1 MNPDVHAFAGRYS
14 KASRKLSQDEA
25 RSLIETQ
32 LAQHGGGILQTLSR
46 YRLRETMRNWHGTIR
61 AIEEF
66 INLPLF
72 GIKDQ
77 NLRAWLCSIPLDDRY
92 WSDAPA
98 VTLAVRKELSSHFE
112 PGVIQ
117 RYLLTM
123 MQTAAIAK
131 GFETSGQTAFGP
143 GITLETVGA
152 AVNYYQSRR
161 RHLVSLLYTMPF
173 ACNGTELLVPLDTL
187 NVLLPLVEHS
197 CVTITSLHLKL
208 AMLETLDDF
217 ELVLDDFGVTASR
230 WFDTLDNSYLEP
242 ERVSIMEM
250 ARVRRDQFVLPQM
263 KPLDPKKIFS
273 AEELRNSTHLV
284 GATYSAFGLND
295 PEFAAATQLVRN
307 LSRFC
312 ENDYYVEIG
321 KHKFQAILRMQST
334 IDPDEL
340 ECLLVNKPSEYVTST
355 NAYEP
360 FIDLGD
366 TVVSN
371 VNLLSRFL
379 YAFKNVH
386 LRSRRRFQIHAGFIF
401 EDMVKRDLAD
411 MGFHVTDI
419 KRINR
424 KEFDVIAIH
433 GEAIYNFQC
442 KNNWID
448 LGKIEAEK
456 ALYLRY
462 NRALT
467 AYYRRALEKE
477 RARESLLKDKLG
489 LRHVEHYVISRFPVI
504 CTDPRIINYNQ
515 IVMLETIVNGFK
527 P

>member
-1 MNPDVHAFAGRYS
+1 
-14 KASRKLSQDEA
+14 
-25 RSLIETQ
+25 
-32 LAQHGGGILQTLSR
+32 
-46 YRLRETMRNWHGTIR
+46 
-61 AIEEF
+61 
-66 INLPLF
+66 
-72 GIKDQ
+72 
-77 NLRAWLCSIPLDDRY
+77 
-92 WSDAPA
+92 
-98 VTLAVRKELSSHFE
+98 
-112 PGVIQ
+112 
-117 RYLLTM
+117 
-123 MQTAAIAK
+123 
-131 GFETSGQTAFGP
+131 
-143 GITLETVGA
+143 
-152 AVNYYQSRR
+152 
-161 RHLVSLLYTMPF
+161 
-173 ACNGTELLVPLDTL
+173 
-187 NVLLPLVEHS
+187 
-197 CVTITSLHLKL
+197 
-208 AMLETLDDF
+208 
-217 ELVLDDFGVTASR
+217 
-230 WFDTLDNSYLEP
+230 
-242 ERVSIMEM
+242 
-250 ARVRRDQFVLPQM
+250 
-263 KPLDPKKIFS
+263 
-273 AEELRNSTHLV
+273 
-284 GATYSAFGLND
+284 
-295 PEFAAATQLVRN
+295 
-307 LSRFC
+307 
-312 ENDYYVEIG
+312 
-321 KHKFQAILRMQST
+321 MQST

>member
-1 MNPDVHAFAGRYS
+1 MNHDGRASAGRHS
-14 KASRKLSQDEA
+14 SASRKLSREQA
-25 RSLIETQ
+25 RTLIEAQ
-32 LAQHGGGILQTLSR
+32 LTQHGAGILQTLSR
-46 YRLRETMRNWHGTIR
+46 YRLQEAVRNWHGTIR

-92 WSDAPA
+92 WSNPPA
-98 VTLAVRKELSSHFE
+98 VTLAVRKELSPHFE
-112 PGVIQ
+112 PGVIE

-131 GFETSGQTAFGP
+131 GFEASGQTAFGT
-143 GITLETVGA
+143 GITLDTVGA
-152 AVNYYQSRR
+152 AVDYYQSRR
-161 RHLVSLLYTMPF
+161 RHLVSLLYTMAF
-173 ACNGTELLVPLDTL
+173 ACNGTELLEPLHTL
-187 NVLLPLVEHS
+187 NVLIPLVEHS
-197 CVTITSLHLKL
+197 GITITSLHLKL
-208 AMLETLDDF
+208 VMLETLGDF
-217 ELVLDDFGVTASR
+217 ELVLDDIGVSASH

-250 ARVRRDQFVLPQM
+250 ARMRRDQFVLPQM
-263 KPLDPKKIFS
+263 ETLDPKKIFS
-273 AEELRNSTHLV
+273 AAELRNSTHLV

-295 PEFAAATQLVRN
+295 SEFAAATQLVRS
-307 LSRFC
+307 LSRFGKD
-312 ENDYYVEIG
+312 DYYVEIG
-321 KHKFQAILRMQST
+321 KQKFRSILRMQST

-340 ECLLVNKPSEYVTST
+340 ERLLVNKPSEYVTST

-360 FIDLGD
+360 FIDLRD

-371 VNLLSRFL
+371 VNLLLRFL

-401 EDMVKRDLAD
+401 EDMVKRDLAG
-411 MGFHVTDI
+411 MGFNVTNI
-419 KRINR
+419 KRLNR
-424 KEFDVIAIH
+424 KEFDVIATH
-433 GEAIYNFQC
+433 GDAIYNFQC

-467 AYYRRALEKE
+467 TYYRRALEKE
-477 RARESLLKDKLG
+477 RARESLLKDE
-489 LRHVEHYVISRFPVI
+489 LRLRRVEHYVISRFPVI
-504 CTDPRIINYNQ
+504 CSEPRVIPYNQ
-515 IVMLETIVNGFK
+515 IGRLGTLLAK
-527 P
+527 